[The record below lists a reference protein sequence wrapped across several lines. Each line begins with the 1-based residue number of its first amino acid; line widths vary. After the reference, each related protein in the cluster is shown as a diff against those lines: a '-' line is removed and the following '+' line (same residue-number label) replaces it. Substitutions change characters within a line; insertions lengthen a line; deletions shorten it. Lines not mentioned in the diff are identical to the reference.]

1 MIESGIVHLGRF
13 FLELELVLLIALVLA
28 AALFDLLSRR
38 IPNWLIGIGLVIS
51 LLYQTVSG
59 FGTGFP
65 SWAAGF
71 AVGFT
76 LFLPMYMLRA
86 MGAGDVKLM
95 AMVGSFLGGLAAFQ
109 TVLATLVAGGV
120 LALLY
125 ALLSGRSKLVF
136 ENIRIMLA
144 NMTVN
149 AMTRKMPVTK
159 LPLASTG
166 SLPYAIAIAA
176 GTLLYI
182 FAIRP

>member
-1 MIESGIVHLGRF
+1 MIESGMVHLGRF
-13 FLELELVLLIALVLA
+13 FLEQELILLIALVLG

-51 LLYQTVSG
+51 LLHQTVSIHG
-59 FGTGFP
+59 AGLST
-65 SWAAGF
+65 WAAGF
-71 AVGFT
+71 AVGFV
-76 LFLPMYMLRA
+76 LFLPMYMLHA

-95 AMVGSFLGGLAAFQ
+95 AMVGSFLGGLAAFK

-120 LALLY
+120 IALLY

-136 ENIRIMLA
+136 ENVRILLA
-144 NMTVN
+144 NMTMN
-149 AMTRKMPVTK
+149 AMMRKMPVAK
-159 LPLASTG
+159 VPAASAG

-182 FAIRP
+182 FAFRP